1 MQFKANDSRE
11 ELDVLLANMNE
22 LQILNLVSVLDIYI
36 TLRSLWEIE
45 TRMLDMSN
53 ADPTHELQMK
63 WVLAFRDMIR
73 ELVKSK

>member
-22 LQILNLVSVLDIYI
+22 LQVTNLVKVLDIYI

-53 ADPTHELQMK
+53 AEPTHESQMK
-63 WVLAFRDMIR
+63 WVLAFRDMIQW
-73 ELVKSK
+73 LIKSK